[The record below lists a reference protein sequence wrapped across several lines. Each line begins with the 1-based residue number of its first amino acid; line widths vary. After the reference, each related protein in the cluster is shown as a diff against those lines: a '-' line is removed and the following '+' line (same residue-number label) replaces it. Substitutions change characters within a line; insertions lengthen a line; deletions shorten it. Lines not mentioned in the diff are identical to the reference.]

1 MRLLSRI
8 PHPRITTGSIAL
20 AGVVF
25 LALVWLAQG
34 ATECASAQGC
44 TVDLQ
49 RVIPTGLVVNEDR
62 GATTDHDLRVH
73 GDSVDDVLFVD
84 ASTNTAFLNGTVDG
98 SGAIAVGFSNL
109 VGIEVITATGD
120 YDVPTGVST
129 LLVYCTGGGGGGG
142 GWADDTTVAGVPG
155 GGGGGGGTGV
165 TLVDASGT
173 ASYAV
178 TMGAPGTGGAEDA
191 NGTSGTS
198 TTFGSECSGDGGS
211 FGMGNPEGVAG
222 NGGGCTADFCI
233 AGGEGRA
240 TNAAD
245 STTSNISMS
254 GGGTWQHAAGS
265 IGLGSQGGGGQGGNS
280 SVPTAFNGD
289 SGRVVVFE
297 FN

>member
-1 MRLLSRI
+1 MRLISRI
-8 PHPRITTGSIAL
+8 PHPRITTGSLAL

-44 TVDLQ
+44 TVDLR

-62 GATTDHDLRVH
+62 GATTDHDMEVH

-84 ASTNTAFLNGTVDG
+84 ASLNTTFFNGTVDG
-98 SGAIAVGFSNL
+98 SGAVAVGFSNL

-129 LLVYCTGGGGGGG
+129 LLIYCTGGGGGGG
-142 GWADDTTVAGVPG
+142 GWADDTTIAGVPG

-178 TMGAPGTGGAEDA
+178 TIGAAGTGGAEDA

-198 TTFGSECSGDGGS
+198 TTFGAECTGAGGTGG
-211 FGMGNPEGVAG
+211 FGNPEAIPG

-233 AGGEGRA
+233 NGGDGRA

-245 STTSNISMS
+245 SIASAISMA
-254 GGGTWQHAAGS
+254 GGSTWRTGAGL
-265 IGLGSQGGGGQGGNS
+265 GLGSQGGGGQGGNS

-289 SGRVVVFE
+289 SGSVVVFE